1 VEDDTKPPD
10 EESVGD
16 LTIRTQLSKFIEAA
30 PSPVLRN
37 MPRIDDRAV
46 RELIE
51 TGVASERIGYL
62 ESAVQSAPEGIVVM
76 VPQGDGRPRIA
87 FVNEGFCRLT
97 GRTRE
102 DVIGQT
108 PVLFSDEDVDRAMLD
123 ALLHPL
129 CQRRG
134 FDGEAMASRRDGS
147 RYVLDLA
154 VVPVHDDDGALQYW
168 VAYMRDV
175 SERKAQ
181 LAALEHQVLH
191 DVLTDLPNRVLIR
204 DRLEQAILAAER
216 DGNAV
221 GLMILDLD
229 DFKDVNDTLG
239 HHFGDEVLRQVATR
253 VRPFL
258 RSVDTLARLGGDEF
272 GILLPSITDMK
283 DAMRTAQNVFTAFV
297 DPFDIEGQT
306 FECGASIGVG
316 IYPGNGNDALAIM
329 RCAEVAMYAA
339 KSTKNG
345 FLPYAPEQET
355 SSVSSLSLRV
365 DLREAIEQDQLVL
378 YYQPKIHLRSGLVT
392 RVEALVRWRHPERG
406 LMQPD
411 QFIPLAE
418 RTALIKPLTDWVLD
432 CALGQCRAWHDTG
445 FPIHVAVNL
454 PTQSLLE
461 PFLPQR
467 VSRTLEKWQLDP
479 RVLKLEITES
489 GIMADPPHV
498 LAILHLLRTL
508 GVRLSLDDFGT
519 GYSSLIHMRNL
530 PVDEIKID
538 KSFIMGMKHNESDSA
553 IVRSII
559 SLAHSLGHEV
569 VAEGV
574 DDEETFRMLSELGCD
589 LAQGYYLTPPL
600 PPDDL
605 MKWLADSKWGEGP
618 TEILRQRRA

>member
-1 VEDDTKPPD
+1 MKPPD
-10 EESVGD
+10 EESFGD

-30 PSPVLRN
+30 PSPSIRN
-37 MPRIDDRAV
+37 MPRMDEKAIRQ
-46 RELIE
+46 LIE
-51 TGVASERIGYL
+51 SGIVDEQISFL

-76 VPQGDGRPRIA
+76 IPQDDGRPRIA
-87 FVNEGFCRLT
+87 FVNDGFCRLT
-97 GRTRE
+97 GRKRE
-102 DVIGQT
+102 EVIGQI
-108 PVLFSDEDVDRAMLD
+108 PSLFAEEDVDRAMLD

-134 FDGEAMASRRDGS
+134 FDGEAMAHRKDGS

-154 VVPVHDDDGALQYW
+154 IVPVPDEDGALLYW

-175 SERKAQ
+175 SEKKAQ

-191 DVLTDLPNRVLIR
+191 DVLTDLPNRVLLR
-204 DRLEQAILAAER
+204 DRLEQAILAAEQDR
-216 DGNAV
+216 NSV
-221 GLMILDLD
+221 GLMIFDLD

-239 HHFGDEVLRQVATR
+239 HHFGDEVLRQVSTR
-253 VRPFL
+253 VRPHL

-272 GILLPSITDMK
+272 GVLLPAITDMK
-283 DAMRTAQNVFTAFV
+283 DAMRTAQNVHASFV

-306 FECGASIGVG
+306 FECGASIGVA
-316 IYPGNGNDALAIM
+316 IYPGNGRDALAM
-329 RCAEVAMYAA
+329 LRCAEVAMYAA
-339 KSTKNG
+339 KTTRNG
-345 FLPYAPEQET
+345 FLPYSPEQET
-355 SSVSSLSLRV
+355 TSVSSLSLRV
-365 DLREAIEQDQLVL
+365 DLREAIEEDQLLL

-392 RVEALVRWRHPERG
+392 RVEALVRWKHPERG

-432 CALGQCRAWHDTG
+432 CALSQCRDWHDNG
-445 FPIHVAVNL
+445 YPIHVAVNL

-467 VSRTLEKWQLDP
+467 VSRTLEKWKLDP

-538 KSFIMGMKHNESDSA
+538 KSFIMGMKHNESDAA

>member
-1 VEDDTKPPD
+1 MKPSD
-10 EESVGD
+10 EESFGD
-16 LTIRTQLSKFIEAA
+16 LTIRSQISKFIEAA
-30 PSPVLRN
+30 PSPSLSK
-37 MPRIDDRAV
+37 MPTMDDKTV
-46 RELIE
+46 KHLIE
-51 TGVASERIGYL
+51 SGVVSEQISFL

-76 VPQGDGRPRIA
+76 IPQEEGPPRVA

-97 GRTRE
+97 GKKRE
-102 DVIGQT
+102 DVIGQI
-108 PVLFSDEDVDRAMLD
+108 PALFGTDDVDRAMLD

-134 FDGEAMASRRDGS
+134 FDGEAMAHRTDGS
-147 RYVLDLA
+147 RFVLDLA
-154 VVPVHDDDGALQYW
+154 IVPVHDGDGSLQYW

-175 SERKAQ
+175 SEKKAQ

-191 DVLTDLPNRVLIR
+191 DVLTDLPNRILIK
-204 DRLEQAILAAER
+204 DRLEQAILAAEQ
-216 DGNAV
+216 DAHAV
-221 GLMILDLD
+221 GLLIFDLD
-229 DFKDVNDTLG
+229 DFKEVNDTLG

-253 VRPFL
+253 VGPHL
-258 RSVDTLARLGGDEF
+258 RSIDTLARLGGDEF
-272 GILLPSITDMK
+272 GVLLPAITDMK
-283 DAMRTAQNVFTAFV
+283 DAMRVAQNVFNSFA

-306 FECGASIGVG
+306 FACGASIGVA
-316 IYPGNGNDALAIM
+316 IYPAHGQDAPAIM
-329 RCAEVAMYAA
+329 RCSEVAMYAA
-339 KSTKNG
+339 KTTRNG
-345 FLPYAPEQET
+345 FLPYSPEQET
-355 SSVSSLSLRV
+355 TSVSSLSLRV
-365 DLREAIEQDQLVL
+365 DLREAIEQNQLTL

-432 CALGQCRAWHDTG
+432 CALSQCREWHDHG
-445 FPIHVAVNL
+445 YPIHVAVNL

-467 VSRTLEKWQLDP
+467 VSKTLEKWGLDP

-538 KSFIMGMKHNESDSA
+538 KSFIMGMKHNESDAA

-600 PPDDL
+600 PPDEL
-605 MKWLADSKWGEGP
+605 MQWLADSKWGEGP